1 MAMAVSEIRPVA
13 HLPLVLGMWCK
24 LEVAAVIDT
33 VCPPHPD
40 NVVSCG
46 RGGEA

>member
-1 MAMAVSEIRPVA
+1 MAIVVSEIRPVA
-13 HLPLVLGMWCK
+13 HLPLVLGMVRK
-24 LEVAAVIDT
+24 LEGAAVIDT

-46 RGGEA
+46 RGVAA